1 MEKQALKETWKLFSK
16 KVNAVGKKK
25 TILRNEELWNRSKG
39 R

>member
-25 TILRNEELWNRSKG
+25 NYIKK
-39 R
+39 